1 MWVNNIPPEFQFT
14 SVQVPISVTTH
25 PVLTKTHQKHKQTTF
40 MPQKKVQRKG
50 YKSTLKV
57 PILEAKLV
65 GSSASTSYAAVRVN
79 GLSMLKFMR
88 RTCNNIRDRTAF
100 SYIQFQ
106 YKMIITNYNPLLVY
120 NLILC
125 FVKNNMRWMSK
136 KNIAKILN
144 LNKYD
149 KIYSWQN
156 RKIIST
162 FIIEDFKTKQNK
174 KPFKTKP

>member
-1 MWVNNIPPEFQFT
+1 MSKQHP
-14 SVQVPISVTTH
+14 SGVPIYFCSSTH
-25 PVLTKTHQKHKQTTF
+25 LCHNPSSPDEDTPETQTNHF
-40 MPQKKVQRKG
+40 YASKKVQRKG

-149 KIYSWQN
+149 KIYS
-156 RKIIST
+156 
-162 FIIEDFKTKQNK
+162 
-174 KPFKTKP
+174 